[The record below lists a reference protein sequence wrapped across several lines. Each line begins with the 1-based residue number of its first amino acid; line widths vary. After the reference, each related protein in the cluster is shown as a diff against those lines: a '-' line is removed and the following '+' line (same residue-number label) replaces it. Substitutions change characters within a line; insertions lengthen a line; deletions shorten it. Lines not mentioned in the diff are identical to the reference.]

1 MSTPL
6 DVRRAVD
13 AAMGSSST
21 DAIISGVKGIVA
33 SEVDALN
40 PGITIE
46 YTDYFNHTFMPDM
59 FLKFPGRGGDTR
71 PLYIRNSLRLNPT
84 LEDVQTLEDREPVVL
99 GLRPADPDTDG
110 QVRSAA
116 RHSKRVFVTDIG
128 SLDAFGQKLREP
140 NAADAPLS
148 DVLRANLLKAGR
160 GMMTESDI
168 EGVQKAVQDVV
179 STNPEVAATGIA
191 ELDRLAADLYA
202 EDGAFQIGRIGRII
216 QASLSPALL
225 RSALSGGGRLSDS
238 DARIILPYLLNR
250 ADLGPEAEVWSALA
264 ELIQL
269 EDVETLPE
277 IEGLGLDRLV
287 NGVALSTWTASRAE
301 LVLNNEFDAEELSEL
316 TEINRTNWSVQGGKL
331 VATTGPW
338 RLFFVSDDNRRLK
351 GATDYSDVDW
361 QDIASTA
368 SAMVIDSASLR
379 GITRRLTIDA
389 EQSSNVARDI
399 AEVTATLED
408 SYRVQH
414 LSARL
419 FASES
424 PDSTV
429 LVDFKKGLATARG
442 PKLALQ
448 ELGTVAIRLLGY
460 RYPVEPDWLVSDG
473 R

>member
-1 MSTPL
+1 
-6 DVRRAVD
+6 
-13 AAMGSSST
+13 MGSSST

-128 SLDAFGQKLREP
+128 SLDAFGQKLSEP

-148 DVLRANLLKAGR
+148 GVLRANLLKAGR

-250 ADLGPEAEVWSALA
+250 ADLGPEAEVWSTLA
-264 ELIQL
+264 ELIRL

-277 IEGLGLDRLV
+277 IEGINLDRLV
-287 NGVALSTWTASRAE
+287 NGVALSAWTASRAE

-408 SYRVQH
+408 SYRVQR